1 MRKKPDDFSYGKET
15 AMIIVM
21 KAGATVKETSHVIK
35 TIESLGFKPHVSK
48 GEETTVIGVI
58 GDERKV
64 DPSHFQLLPGVD
76 KVIPILKP
84 FKLAS
89 LDFRPKPTVVKIG
102 DVEIGGG
109 HFVVMAGP
117 CAVESLEQTC
127 AAARAVKASGARV
140 LRGGAF
146 KPRTSPYAFQGLGVR
161 GLEILAEARKE
172 TGLPVVTEVM
182 AITDIPA
189 CEQYADVLQVGARNM
204 QNFNLLGELG
214 KIKKP
219 ILLKR
224 GLMSTIEELLLSA
237 EYILAQGNPNVILCE
252 RGIRTFEKA
261 TRNTLDLSAVPV
273 IRTMSHLPIVVD
285 PSHAAGRR
293 DVVPALTRAAL
304 AVGADGVILEV
315 HPEPEKALCDG
326 QESLLPKDF
335 DKLMKS
341 LRPIAK
347 AMGVKI

>member
-1 MRKKPDDFSYGKET
+1 
-15 AMIIVM
+15 MIIVM
-21 KAGATVKETSHVIK
+21 KSGASVKETSHVIK
-35 TIESLGFKPHVSK
+35 TIENGGFRPHVSK

-58 GDERKV
+58 GDERKI
-64 DPSHFQLLPGVD
+64 DPAHFQLLPGVD

-89 LDFRPKPTVVKIG
+89 RDFKPKDTVVRVG
-102 DVEIGGG
+102 DVEVGGG
-109 HFVVMAGP
+109 TFTVMAGP
-117 CAVESLEQTC
+117 CAVESMEQTC
-127 AAARAVKASGARV
+127 ATAKAVKAAGARI

-146 KPRTSPYAFQGLGVR
+146 KPRSSPYAFQGLGVR
-161 GLEILAEARKE
+161 GLEILAEARKQ
-172 TGLPVVTEVM
+172 TGLPIVTEVM
-182 AITDIPA
+182 AISDIPA
-189 CEQYADVLQVGARNM
+189 CERYADVLQVGARNM

-237 EYILAQGNPNVILCE
+237 EYILAEGNPNVILCE

-261 TRNTLDLSAVPV
+261 TRNTLDISAIGV
-273 IRTMSHLPIVVD
+273 IKTMSHLPVVID

-293 DVVPALTRAAL
+293 DIVPSLTRAAC
-304 AVGADGVILEV
+304 AAGADAVIIEV

-335 DKLMKS
+335 EKLMKS
-341 LRPIAK
+341 LKPIAK
-347 AMGVKI
+347 AVGLTM